1 MIHNKDRQK
10 KQFLNFFS
18 KTTGLRTDVIFVWVL
33 SFDLWYKHNSNTYGF
48 YFFLSFFLFFYSCS
62 APSKSISISPLSI
75 QCAICI
81 QYNMKRCITN
91 TIIGCKRL
99 LLPNRYA
106 VVDLTY
112 AHYTDY
118 SPINSSIICNENSWI
133 IFFFFFA
140 GKVPS
145 THTDNWYMNFIFCYQ
160 SIEPRYWSTGFFF
173 HSKNTMMM
181 TWNTRIHEVRSCCN
195 FISWN
200 FLRCVPASF
209 QGKKSIQN
217 KLTRKNVISFTVLYI
232 IKVFF
237 FLCVVKR
244 TLNFH

>member
-118 SPINSSIICNENSWI
+118 SPINSTIICNENSWI
-133 IFFFFFA
+133 IFFFFCWKGSFY
-140 GKVPS
+140 
-145 THTDNWYMNFIFCYQ
+145 THWQ
-160 SIEPRYWSTGFFF
+160 L
-173 HSKNTMMM
+173 
-181 TWNTRIHEVRSCCN
+181 IHELHFLLSIYRTEILVNWFLFS
-195 FISWN
+195 FKEHYDDDMEYTYSWG
-200 FLRCVPASF
+200 SF
-209 QGKKSIQN
+209 M
-217 KLTRKNVISFTVLYI
+217 L
-232 IKVFF
+232 
-237 FLCVVKR
+237 
-244 TLNFH
+244 